1 MGGGLELALSTDFWV
16 CTVDSRLSLPET
28 GIGIIPGAGGT

>member
-1 MGGGLELALSTDFWV
+1 MGGGLELALSCDFRV
-16 CTVDSRLSLPET
+16 CTETSKMSLPES